1 MRGASTVAV
10 ETKSSVRR
18 TLVSA
23 TVGTTIEWYDFY
35 IYATCAALVFPTVF
49 FKDSDPQLAVL
60 ASFGTY
66 TVGFLARPL
75 GGVIFGHMG
84 DRIGRKAALISTLLI
99 MGFGT
104 LAIGMLPT
112 YEQIGIWAPILL
124 VVLRI
129 VQGIGVGGEWGGAV
143 LIAMEA
149 APKEKRGFYAAWPGF
164 GVPVALLISTGVIS
178 FVSAVTGDDFV
189 GSGPFAGWRWPF
201 YVSVLLIL
209 VGFYMRA
216 KVDESAAFKKTKAM
230 GAVAK
235 QPVIEVIRK
244 NWREILTIIFLRA
257 GENAPYYVF
266 ASFVLVYGTTVLGF
280 SREFIL
286 NCVLGASAIAMFTV
300 PFFGWLSDR
309 IGRRRTYVIGTMLQ
323 LLFIFPYFGLLNTG
337 HPVVVAVTVVLSLV
351 PWTMQ
356 YGPQPALIA
365 ESFPAGLR
373 YSGASLGYQFSSP
386 LWGGLAPLI
395 AVALLP
401 VSIWW
406 IAAYMAALCIVTLV
420 ASRTIRD
427 NTGDVDEVVLA
438 DDIKMATPTSR

>member
-1 MRGASTVAV
+1 MSTTPISTDIQ
-10 ETKSSVRR
+10 TKNSVKR

-35 IYATCAALVFPTVF
+35 IYATCAALVFPQVF
-49 FKDSDPQLAVL
+49 FPETDPQVGIL

-66 TVGFLARPL
+66 TVGFIARPL
-75 GGVIFGHMG
+75 GGVVFGHIG

-104 LAIGMLPT
+104 LAIGILPT
-112 YEQIGIWAPILL
+112 YEQIGFWAPLLL
-124 VVLRI
+124 VLLRI
-129 VQGIGVGGEWGGAV
+129 VQGVGVGGEWGGAV

-149 APKEKRGFYAAWPGF
+149 APKEKRGFYASWPGF

-178 FVSAVTGDDFV
+178 LVSAVSGDSFTS
-189 GSGPFAGWRWPF
+189 SGPFAGWRWPF
-201 YVSVLLIL
+201 YVSVVLIL
-209 VGFYMRA
+209 VGFYMRS
-216 KVDESAAFKKTKAM
+216 KVDESTAFKKTKQM
-230 GAVAK
+230 GKVVK
-235 QPVIEVIRK
+235 QPVLEVIRQ
-244 NWREILTIIFLRA
+244 NWRDVLTIIFLRA
-257 GENAPYYVF
+257 GENAPYYIF
-266 ASFVLVYGTTVLGF
+266 ASFVLVYGTSVLGF

-286 NCVLGASAIAMFTV
+286 NCVLGASALAMFTV

-309 IGRRRTYVIGTMLQ
+309 IGRKRTYILGTGLQ

-337 HPVVVAVTVVLSLV
+337 NSLLVAITVVFSLV
-351 PWTMQ
+351 PWTFQ

-373 YSGASLGYQFSSP
+373 YSGASLGYQLGSP

-401 VSIWW
+401 ISIWW
-406 IAAYMAALCIVTLV
+406 IAVYMAVLCIVTLI
-420 ASRTIRD
+420 ATRSIRD
-427 NTGDVDEVVLA
+427 NTGEADTTIAADEA
-438 DDIKMATPTSR
+438 DKDFAR

>member
-1 MRGASTVAV
+1 MTTAPANPAV
-10 ETKSSVRR
+10 LAKSGVRR

-35 IYATCAALVFPTVF
+35 IYATCAALVFPKIF
-49 FKDSDPQLAVL
+49 FPEADPQVGIL

-75 GGVIFGHMG
+75 GGIVFGHIG

-112 YEQIGIWAPILL
+112 YEQIGFWAPLLL
-124 VVLRI
+124 VLLRI

-149 APKEKRGFYAAWPGF
+149 APKEKRGFYASWPGF
-164 GVPVALLISTGVIS
+164 GVPLALLISTGVIS
-178 FVSAVTGDDFV
+178 LVSSLSGAAFIS
-189 GSGPFAGWRWPF
+189 SGPFAGWRWPF
-201 YVSVLLIL
+201 YLSVLLIG
-209 VGFYMRA
+209 VGFYMRSR
-216 KVDESAAFKKTKAM
+216 VDESAAFKKTKDM
-230 GAVAK
+230 GEVAK
-235 QPVIEVIRK
+235 QPVVDVVRK
-244 NWREILTIIFLRA
+244 NWREILTVIFLRA
-257 GENAPYYVF
+257 GENAPYYIF
-266 ASFVLVYGTTVLGF
+266 ASFVLVYGTGVLGF

-286 NCVLGASAIAMFTV
+286 NCVLGAAALAMFAV

-309 IGRRRTYVIGTMLQ
+309 IGRKRTYVLGTVLQ
-323 LLFIFPYFGLLNTG
+323 LLFIFPYFGLLNTAN
-337 HPVVVAVTVVLSLV
+337 PVLVAIMVVLSLV
-351 PWTMQ
+351 PWSFQ

-365 ESFPAGLR
+365 ESFPTGLR
-373 YSGASLGYQFSSP
+373 YSGASLGYQFGSP

-401 VSIWW
+401 ISIWW
-406 IAAYMAALCIVTLV
+406 IAAYMVVLCAVTLI
-420 ASRTIRD
+420 ASRSIRD
-427 NTGDVDEVVLA
+427 NTGDADLVVTVEDHREA
-438 DDIKMATPTSR
+438 PVK